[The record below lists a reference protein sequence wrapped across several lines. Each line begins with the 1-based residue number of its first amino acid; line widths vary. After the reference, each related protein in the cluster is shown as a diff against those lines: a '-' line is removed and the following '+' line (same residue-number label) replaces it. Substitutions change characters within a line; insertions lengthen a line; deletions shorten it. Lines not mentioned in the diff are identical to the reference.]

1 MSLFEMEEPLV
12 AAPPSRHRRCT
23 RLAAYNLTSHSRM
36 FMYGISGMILLNV
49 AFAAFMT
56 DDDENGVPDDPAFA
70 AFYNVFEAVS
80 TILFTVEYLLRL
92 WSCVDTPGGVE
103 SFWPPWL
110 VGECAKQPVGD
121 QQRGCASLW
130 MMRLRWAT
138 NPTAIFDAVVCVAF
152 WVDLLLEYWA
162 TEQMK
167 GIGSTLRM
175 FRIFQ
180 FSITIL
186 RLETQSPAFRRV
198 AKVLASSASELLL
211 CVFLAGVLMVLG
223 AVLIFFIEYRQ
234 VRWKTV

>member
-1 MSLFEMEEPLV
+1 MSLYEMEESLV
-12 AAPPSRHRRCT
+12 AAPPGRPKRCS
-23 RLAAYNLTSHSRM
+23 RLAAYNVTTHSRV
-36 FMYGISGMILLNV
+36 FMYGISGLILLNV

-56 DDDENGVPDDPAFA
+56 DDDEDGVPDDPTFA

-80 TILFTVEYLLRL
+80 TILFTVEYLLRF
-92 WSCVDTPGGVE
+92 WSCVETPGGID

-110 VGECAKQPVGD
+110 VGECAKQRVSDRQNG
-121 QQRGCASLW
+121 RAMLW

-167 GIGSTLRM
+167 GVGSTLRM

-180 FSITIL
+180 FAITIL

-198 AKVLASSASELLL
+198 AKVLTSSASELLL
-211 CVFLAGVLMVLG
+211 CFFLAGVLMVLG
-223 AVLIFFIEYRQ
+223 AVLIFFVEYQQ
-234 VRWKTV
+234 VRWTP